1 MSHPRSTMWRMGTV
15 IELAS
20 WKRSRGPA
28 PEAVVDAGSVVG
40 RDVARLDTA
49 VQHLGPMVSSFLD
62 RGRLDPRVE
71 TELLAII
78 GEVSVG
84 LVTEAA
90 TRAERLVGKLQARA
104 AGQERRG

>member
-1 MSHPRSTMWRMGTV
+1 
-15 IELAS
+15 
-20 WKRSRGPA
+20 
-28 PEAVVDAGSVVG
+28 
-40 RDVARLDTA
+40 
-49 VQHLGPMVSSFLD
+49 MVSSFLD

-90 TRAERLVGKLQARA
+90 SRAERLVGKLQARA
-104 AGQERRG
+104 TGQERRG

>member
-1 MSHPRSTMWRMGTV
+1 MWCMGTV

-20 WKRSRGPA
+20 WKRSRSPA
-28 PEAVVDAGSVVG
+28 PDAIPDGDPVVG
-40 RDVARLDTA
+40 RDVARLDAA

-90 TRAERLVGKLQARA
+90 SRAERLVGKLQARA
-104 AGQERRG
+104 TGQERRG